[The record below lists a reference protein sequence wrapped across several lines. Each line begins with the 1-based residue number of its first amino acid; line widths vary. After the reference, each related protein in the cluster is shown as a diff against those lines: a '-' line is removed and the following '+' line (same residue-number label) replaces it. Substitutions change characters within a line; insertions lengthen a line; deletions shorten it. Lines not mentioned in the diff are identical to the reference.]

1 MIYLAQQYFDEKA
14 KQNPKKIA
22 ATFNDE
28 KISYGTLGE
37 HSNQLAH
44 AFKRAGV
51 ERGDRVCFCLY
62 KSINSIK
69 AILGIL
75 PFRGRRKCI
84 LLEDRKAISGFDPEI
99 I

>member
-51 ERGDRVCFCLY
+51 ERGDRVCFCPY

-75 PFRGRRKCI
+75 
-84 LLEDRKAISGFDPEI
+84 KADAVYVPLDAFSPVERLHKI
-99 I
+99 IND